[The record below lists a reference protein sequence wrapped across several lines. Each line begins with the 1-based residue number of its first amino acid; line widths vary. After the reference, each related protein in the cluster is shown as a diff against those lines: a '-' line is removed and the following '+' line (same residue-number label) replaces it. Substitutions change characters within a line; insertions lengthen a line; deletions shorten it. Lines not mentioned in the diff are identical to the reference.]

1 MQLRYMFWI
10 QFFQVEC
17 HIYLSQEKLI
27 EFCKSKGIIV
37 TAYSPFASPGT
48 RSKIDTYFINFLF
61 FQLLI
66 LLFLKD
72 ITIKPFISL
81 YYTRWTLIKIW
92 YKILLSFDRG
102 VLNKWLT

>member
-37 TAYSPFASPGT
+37 TAYSPFASPGH
-48 RSKIDTYFINFLF
+48 K
-61 FQLLI
+61 
-66 LLFLKD
+66 K
-72 ITIKPFISL
+72 
-81 YYTRWTLIKIW
+81 
-92 YKILLSFDRG
+92 
-102 VLNKWLT
+102 